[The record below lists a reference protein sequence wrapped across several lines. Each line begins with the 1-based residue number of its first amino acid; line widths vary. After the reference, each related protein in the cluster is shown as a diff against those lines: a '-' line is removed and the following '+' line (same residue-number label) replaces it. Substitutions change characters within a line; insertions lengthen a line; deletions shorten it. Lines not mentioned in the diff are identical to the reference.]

1 MEYFTIWIILVF
13 AFVGAIVYGIKF
25 HDKEEKDDDSK

>member
-25 HDKEEKDDDSK
+25 HDKEKWNGYV

>member
-25 HDKEEKDDDSK
+25 HDKEK